1 MKLMWIIPE
10 NFGIFHASMHHLNQ
24 ILGVILLLL
33 KLEGYFMINVLLQ
46 EVGVL
51 NGLVVLPKTVKFM
64 YHFCS
69 ISLFMHFQFFPHD
82 LGHNFHECDIPL
94 MRLWIRGMMMGG
106 WLKRHL
112 SPSLSNSGKKKKKFR
127 RNWHFLVFPCW
138 KISTRGHMF
147 HWSWILIKIGKNFV

>member
-1 MKLMWIIPE
+1 MKLMWITPE

-33 KLEGYFMINVLLQ
+33 KLEGNFMINVLLQ

-51 NGLVVLPKTVKFM
+51 NGLVMLPKTVKFT

-69 ISLFMHFQFFPHD
+69 ISLFMHFQFFPRD

-94 MRLWIRGMMMGG
+94 MRL
-106 WLKRHL
+106 
-112 SPSLSNSGKKKKKFR
+112 
-127 RNWHFLVFPCW
+127 
-138 KISTRGHMF
+138 
-147 HWSWILIKIGKNFV
+147 